1 LPLPLLVAP
10 LLLPLPP
17 LLPLPLPLLLPLV
30 PPLLLPL
37 VPPLLLPLLPAPPEL
52 LAELPPP
59 ELLETP
65 PLLPL
70 PPLLLDTGPPSG
82 PTMIVLD
89 EQPAITASANATRKC
104 DPPDFGITRQE
115 IALGARR
122 PARVTKGRQ

>member
-10 LLLPLPP
+10 LLLA
-17 LLPLPLPLLLPLV
+17 LV
-30 PPLLLPL
+30 PPL
-37 VPPLLLPLLPAPPEL
+37 LLLPLLPALPEL

-65 PLLPL
+65 PLLPLLPLLPL

-89 EQPAITASANATRKC
+89 EQPAITARANAARRC

-122 PARVTKGRQ
+122 PAQVTKGRQ